1 MRSRD
6 ARSAHGRLVAIADTR
21 TKAEEVARRGARW
34 LTDSYANAQA
44 TAPAG
49 PGTFMPFGDGDP
61 VERYMNGVI
70 IHGTADAVADELLR
84 LESDV
89 PLQSLLLAP
98 LSEETF
104 RRFTDDIL
112 PRLAAGA

>member
-1 MRSRD
+1 
-6 ARSAHGRLVAIADTR
+6 L
-21 TKAEEVARRGARW
+21 RGARW

-84 LESDV
+84 LGAEV
-89 PLQSLLLAP
+89 PLRSLLLAP

-104 RRFTDDIL
+104 RRFTDDVL
-112 PRLAAGA
+112 PRLSTGA